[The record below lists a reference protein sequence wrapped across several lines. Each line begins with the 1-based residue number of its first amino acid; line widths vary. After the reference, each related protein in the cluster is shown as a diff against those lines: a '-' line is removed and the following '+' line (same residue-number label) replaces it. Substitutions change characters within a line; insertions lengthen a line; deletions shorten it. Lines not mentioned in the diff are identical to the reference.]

1 MFQPDEYV
9 FYGSGG
15 ICRITD
21 IQTAP
26 LDNMPA
32 DRLYYVMQSIHD
44 QNGVIYVPVDSDCV
58 FLRRLL
64 NREEAEALLDEIPAV
79 GTIEESNAKLLRSKY
94 TEAMRTHEPLE
105 WVRVI
110 KTVYRR
116 TGEKAGRAQR
126 LSETE
131 RSFAESAKRYLYSE
145 LALALGLQD
154 TDMESYITEHIR
166 RMA

>member
-64 NREEAEALLDEIPAV
+64 NREEAKALLDEIPAV

-145 LALALGLQD
+145 LALALGLKD

>member
-1 MFQPDEYV
+1 MFQTDEYV

-15 ICRITD
+15 ICRITA

-32 DRLYYVMQSIHD
+32 DRQYYVMESIHD
-44 QNGVIYVPVDSDCV
+44 KNGVIYIPVDSECI

-64 NREEAEALLDEIPAV
+64 NRAEAEALLNEIPSVEA
-79 GTIEESNAKLLRSKY
+79 IEESNAKLLRNRY

-116 TGEKAGRAQR
+116 AKEKSLRAQR

-131 RSFAESAKRYLYSE
+131 RSFAESAKRYLYGE
-145 LALALGLQD
+145 LALALGLHEA
-154 TDMESYITEHIR
+154 DMEEYITTHIR
-166 RMA
+166 NMA

>member
-1 MFQPDEYV
+1 MFQTDEYV

-21 IQTAP
+21 IKTAP
-26 LDNMPA
+26 LENMPA
-32 DRLYYVMQSIHD
+32 DRQYYVMQSIHD
-44 QNGVIYVPVDSDCV
+44 SNGVMYIPVDSEQV

-64 NREEAEALLDEIPAV
+64 NRDEARALLDQIPGV
-79 GTIEESNAKLLRSKY
+79 GVIEESNAKILRNKY

-116 TGEKAGRAQR
+116 SGEKMARAQR

-131 RSFAESAKRYLYSE
+131 RSFAENAKRFLYTE
-145 LALALGLQD
+145 LALALDLQGV
-154 TDMESYITEHIR
+154 DMEKYITEHIR
-166 RMA
+166 KRA

>member
-64 NREEAEALLDEIPAV
+64 SREEAEALLDEIPAV

-145 LALALGLQD
+145 LALALGLKD

>member
-64 NREEAEALLDEIPAV
+64 NREEAEALLDKIPAV

-145 LALALGLQD
+145 LALALGLKD